1 MLNLL
6 VLNLNKE
13 IDMKK
18 QTKYLFCLI
27 MIGLLVG
34 PASMAGN
41 KQRIG
46 QAGAPELLI
55 NPWAGSS
62 GWGGTNVASVN
73 GLESLYL
80 NVAGSAFINRTE
92 LGYANTNWLVG
103 TDIAINSFGLVQK
116 VGDAGALGVYVFNMD
131 LGDIET
137 TTTES
142 PEGGLGT
149 FNPKYS
155 TIGVSYAKEFSNSIY
170 GGAVLKIV
178 SGGIADVKTSGVA
191 LDAGIQY
198 VTGAQ
203 RQLHFGITLRNVGPT
218 MKYTGDGMSFRG
230 TVPPNGVDMTVE
242 HRSAD
247 FELPTQVKIGL
258 AYDFNFG
265 VGQRIALA
273 GAFTSNSFS
282 KDQFH
287 VGLEYDFKNVLMLR
301 GGYTYEDGINPLE
314 DDYPTRTTV
323 FTGPSAGAS
332 VRVPLNK
339 DNGSV
344 FSIDYSYRD
353 TDPFKGVHTIGARI
367 IL

>member
-1 MLNLL
+1 MYNIDLNARKENAMKMKAKYIICAMMIALL
-6 VLNLNKE
+6 
-13 IDMKK
+13 I
-18 QTKYLFCLI
+18 
-27 MIGLLVG
+27 G
-34 PASMAGN
+34 PAVMAGN

-55 NPWAGSS
+55 NPWAGST
-62 GWGGTNVASVN
+62 GWGEANVGSVS
-73 GLESLYL
+73 GMDALYL
-80 NVAGSAFINRTE
+80 NVAGSALINKTS
-92 LGYANTNWLVG
+92 LGYANTNWLSG
-103 TDIAINSFGLVQK
+103 TDISINSIGLVQK
-116 VGDAGALGVYVFNMD
+116 VGDAGALGIYVQNMD
-131 LGDIET
+131 LGEIET

-155 TIGVSYAKEFSNSIY
+155 TIGISYAKEFSNSIY

-178 SGGIADVKTSGVA
+178 SGGISDLKTTGVA
-191 LDAGIQY
+191 IDAGIQY
-198 VTGAQ
+198 VTGSQ
-203 RQLHFGITLRNVGPT
+203 RQMHFGITLRNVGPT

-247 FELPTQVKIGL
+247 FELPTQLKIGL

-265 VGQRIALA
+265 IGQRITVA

-282 KDQFH
+282 KDQIHFG
-287 VGLEYDFKNVLMLR
+287 VEYDFKNILQLR
-301 GGYTYEDGINPLE
+301 GGYIYEDGINPME
-314 DDYPTRTTV
+314 DDYDTRSTV
-323 FTGPSAGAS
+323 FTGPTAGVS

-339 DNGSV
+339 ESGSV

-353 TDPFKGVHTIGARI
+353 TDPFLGVHTIGARI

>member
-1 MLNLL
+1 MKM
-6 VLNLNKE
+6 NKRN
-13 IDMKK
+13 MKK
-18 QTKYLFCLI
+18 YAKYILSLMF
-27 MIGLLVG
+27 IGLLVA
-34 PASMAGN
+34 PAGFAGN

-46 QAGAPELLI
+46 QAGASELLI
-55 NPWAGSS
+55 NPWAGTS
-62 GWGGTNVASVN
+62 GWGDANAGSVS
-73 GLESLYL
+73 GLEAIGL
-80 NVAGSAFINRTE
+80 NIAGTAFINKTE

-103 TDIAINSFGLVQK
+103 TDISINTFGLLQR
-116 VGDAGALGVYVFNMD
+116 VGDAGSLGIYVFSMN
-131 LGDIET
+131 LGDIEVT
-137 TTTES
+137 TVES

-149 FNPKYS
+149 FNPKFS
-155 TIGVSYAKEFSNSIY
+155 TIGISYAKEFSNSIY
-170 GGAVLKIV
+170 GGAILKII
-178 SGGIADVKTSGVA
+178 SGGISDLKTTGVA

-230 TVPPNGVDMTVE
+230 VVPPNGVDMTVE
-242 HRSAD
+242 QRSAE

-265 VGQRIALA
+265 VGQRITLA

-287 VGLEYDFKNVLMLR
+287 LGLEYDFKNILLLR
-301 GGYTYEDGINPLE
+301 GGFMYENGINPFIK
-314 DDYPTRTTV
+314 DDYADRTTV
-323 FTGPSAGAS
+323 FTGPTGGVSL
-332 VRVPLNK
+332 RVPLNK
-339 DNGSV
+339 ETGSV

-353 TDPFKGVHTIGARI
+353 TDPFQGVHTIGARI

>member
-1 MLNLL
+1 MGKI
-6 VLNLNKE
+6 VLNLSNEKT
-13 IDMKK
+13 MKMK
-18 QTKYLFCLI
+18 VKYILSTALI
-27 MIGLLVG
+27 VLLT
-34 PASMAGN
+34 ASVVMAGN

-55 NPWAGSS
+55 NPWAAAT
-62 GWGGTNVASVN
+62 GWGGANVASVS
-73 GLESLYL
+73 GLEATYL
-80 NVAGSAFINRTE
+80 NIAGSAFLNQTQ

-103 TDIAINSFGLVQK
+103 TDISINSIGLVQK
-116 VGDAGALGVYVFNMD
+116 VGDAGALGVYVQNMD
-131 LGDIET
+131 LGEIET

-170 GGAVLKIV
+170 GGAVLKLV
-178 SGGIADVKTSGVA
+178 SGGISDVKTSGVA
-191 LDAGIQY
+191 IDAGIQY

-265 VGQRIALA
+265 IGQRITVA

-287 VGLEYDFKNVLMLR
+287 LGVEYDFKNILQLR
-301 GGYTYEDGINPLE
+301 GGYVYEDGVNPFE
-314 DDYPTRTTV
+314 DDYNSRTTV
-323 FTGPSAGAS
+323 FTGPTGGLS

-344 FSIDYSYRD
+344 FSVDYSYRD
-353 TDPFKGVHTIGARI
+353 TDPFMGVHTIGARI

>member
-1 MLNLL
+1 
-6 VLNLNKE
+6 
-13 IDMKK
+13 MK
-18 QTKYLFCLI
+18 TYAKYIVSLI
-27 MIGLLVG
+27 LIGLLVA
-34 PASMAGN
+34 PAGFAGN

-46 QAGAPELLI
+46 QAGSPELLI

-62 GWGGTNVASVN
+62 GMGDAAIGNIT
-73 GLESLYL
+73 GLESIGL
-80 NVAGSAFINRTE
+80 NIAGTAFINKTE
-92 LGYANTNWLVG
+92 LGYVNTNWLVG
-103 TDIAINSFGLVQK
+103 TDISINAFGLVQK
-116 VGDAGALGVYVFNMD
+116 VGDAGALGVFVQSLN
-131 LGDIET
+131 LGEIEVT
-137 TTTES
+137 TVES

-155 TIGVSYAKEFSNSIY
+155 TIGLSYAKEFSNSIY

-178 SGGIADVKTSGVA
+178 TGGISDLKTTGVA
-191 LDAGIQY
+191 IDAGIQY

-230 TVPPNGVDMTVE
+230 VVPPNGVDMTVE
-242 HRSAD
+242 HRSAE

-265 VGQRIALA
+265 IGQRITVM

-287 VGLEYDFKNVLMLR
+287 GGLEYDFKNIILLR
-301 GGYTYEDGINPLE
+301 GGFTYENGVNPFE
-314 DDYPTRTTV
+314 DDFQSRTTV
-323 FTGPSAGAS
+323 FTGPTGGVSL
-332 VRVPLNK
+332 RIPLNK
-339 DNGSV
+339 ENGSS

-353 TDPFKGVHTIGARI
+353 TDPFQGVHTVGARI

>member
-1 MLNLL
+1 MHNI
-6 VLNLNKE
+6 VLNLIKE
-13 IDMKK
+13 KTMKMK
-18 QTKYLFCLI
+18 AKYILI
-27 MIGLLVG
+27 TMMIALLIGPGL
-34 PASMAGN
+34 MAGN

-55 NPWAGSS
+55 NPWAGAT
-62 GWGGTNVASVN
+62 GWGEANVASVS
-73 GLESLYL
+73 GLEALYL
-80 NVAGSAFINRTE
+80 NIAGSAFLNTTQ

-103 TDIAINSFGLVQK
+103 TDITINSIGLVQK
-116 VGDAGALGVYVFNMD
+116 VGDAGALGVYVQNMD
-131 LGDIET
+131 LGEIET
-137 TTTES
+137 TTTEN

-149 FNPKYS
+149 FNPRYS
-155 TIGVSYAKEFSNSIY
+155 TIGISFAKEFSNSIY
-170 GGAVLKIV
+170 GGAVLKII
-178 SGGIADVKTSGVA
+178 SGGISDVKTTGVA
-191 LDAGIQY
+191 IDAGIQY

-203 RQLHFGITLRNVGPT
+203 RQAHFGITLRNVGPT

-265 VGQRIALA
+265 VGQRLTVA

-287 VGLEYDFKNVLMLR
+287 LGLEYDFKNILQLR
-301 GGYTYEDGINPLE
+301 GGYVYEDGINPME
-314 DDYPTRTTV
+314 DDYETRTTV
-323 FTGPSAGAS
+323 FTGPTGGVS

-339 DNGSV
+339 ENGSV

-353 TDPFKGVHTIGARI
+353 TDPFMGVHTIGARI

>member
-1 MLNLL
+1 MYNI
-6 VLNLNKE
+6 VLNATKE
-13 IDMKK
+13 NTMKMK
-18 QTKYLFCLI
+18 TKYILCVI
-27 MIGLLVG
+27 MIALIAG
-34 PASMAGN
+34 PGAMAGN

-55 NPWAGSS
+55 NPWAASTS
-62 GWGGTNVASVN
+62 WGEANVASVT
-73 GLESLYL
+73 GMDALYL
-80 NVAGSAFINRTE
+80 NIAGSALINKTI
-92 LGYANTNWLVG
+92 LGYANSDWLVG
-103 TDIAINSFGLVQK
+103 TDISIQSIGLVQK
-116 VGDAGALGVYVFNMD
+116 IGDAGALGVYVQNMD
-131 LGDIET
+131 IGEIET

-142 PEGGLGT
+142 PEGGMGT

-155 TIGVSYAKEFSNSIY
+155 TIGISYAKEFSNSIY
-170 GGAVLKIV
+170 GGVVLKII
-178 SGGIADVKTSGVA
+178 SGGISDLKTTGVA
-191 LDAGIQY
+191 IDAGIQY

-203 RQLHFGITLRNVGPT
+203 RQVHFGITLRNVGPT

-265 VGQRIALA
+265 VGQRLTVA

-282 KDQFH
+282 RDQFH
-287 VGLEYDFKNVLMLR
+287 FGLEYDFKNILQLR
-301 GGYTYEDGINPLE
+301 GGYVYEDGINPLE
-314 DDYPTRTTV
+314 DDYDTRTTV
-323 FTGPSAGAS
+323 FTGPTGGVSIL
-332 VRVPLNK
+332 VPLNK
-339 DNGSV
+339 ETGSV

-353 TDPFKGVHTIGARI
+353 TDPFMGVHTIGARI